1 MDRAAMAIPESRIE
15 RLAVGVELDS
25 RYRLEALAGTG
36 GMSTVWRARDE
47 RLGRT
52 VAIKV
57 MSDSLAAD
65 SAAVTRFSRE
75 ARTHANISHPNLVRV
90 FDYSVTAS
98 RPYLV
103 MEYIAGATLSQR
115 LDQRDL
121 SGPELT
127 PLARDLLSAIACVH
141 DHGVLHRDIKP
152 ANVLIDSGGHGRLTD
167 FGIAHLN
174 DATRITSPGDVVG
187 TLRFLSPEIMA
198 GGTPSC
204 QSDLFAL
211 GVTLRSAAEGLTID
225 EELRELTDWLTQPRP
240 GDRPPDAHSAL
251 WVLQAPRPPLT
262 ATRLR
267 DATARQEPTPVEQAT
282 LPLRVQR
289 RFTARSRRR
298 AVALAALA
306 GVTLSIGATVA
317 ESGGGGGGRGFGVG
331 TPTTPHRAKT
341 GVASDQTGTTSAPTI
356 NSDLNALATAVKQ
369 AKR

>member
-1 MDRAAMAIPESRIE
+1 MAIPDTRIE
-15 RLAVGVELDS
+15 RLAVGVEVDS
-25 RYRLEALAGTG
+25 RYRLEELAGTG
-36 GMSTVWRARDE
+36 GMSTVWRAHDE

-65 SAAVTRFSRE
+65 PVAVTRFSRE
-75 ARTHANISHPNLVRV
+75 ARTHANISHANLVRV

-103 MEYIAGATLSQR
+103 MEYIDGATLSQR
-115 LDQRDL
+115 LDRGDL
-121 SGPELT
+121 SGAELT

-141 DHGVLHRDIKP
+141 DHDVLHRDIKP
-152 ANVLIDSGGHGRLTD
+152 ANVLIDRAGHGRLTD

-174 DATRITSPGDVVG
+174 EATRITSPGDVVG
-187 TLRFLSPEIMA
+187 TLRFLAPEIMA
-198 GGTPSC
+198 GGPPSQ

-225 EELRELTDWLTQPRP
+225 DELRELTDWLTQPRP

-251 WVLQAPRPPLT
+251 WVLEAPRPPLE
-262 ATRLR
+262 ATRLQ
-267 DATARQEPTPVEQAT
+267 DAAPRHEATPVEET
-282 LPLRVQR
+282 RLPLRVQR

-298 AVALAALA
+298 AAALAALA
-306 GVTLSIGATVA
+306 AVTLSIGATVA
-317 ESGGGGGGRGFGVG
+317 ESGGGGGGRGGAVD
-331 TPTTPHRAKT
+331 TPTTPHRTAT
-341 GVASDQTGTTSAPTI
+341 STGTEKHDVTSAPTI
-356 NSDLNALATAVKQ
+356 NSDLNTLATAVEQ